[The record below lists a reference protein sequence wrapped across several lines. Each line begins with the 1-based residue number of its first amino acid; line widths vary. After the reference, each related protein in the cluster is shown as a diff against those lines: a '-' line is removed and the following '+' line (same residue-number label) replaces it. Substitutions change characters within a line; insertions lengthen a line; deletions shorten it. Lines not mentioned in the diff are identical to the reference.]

1 MNNFQIKGDKNKN
14 KMESVKAVEVV
25 EKKPYSEDNKST
37 IDEGSTEKITFTD
50 AVVQVFYVF
59 IYN

>member
-1 MNNFQIKGDKNKN
+1 
-14 KMESVKAVEVV
+14 MESVKPVEVV

-59 IYN
+59 TYN

>member
-1 MNNFQIKGDKNKN
+1 
-14 KMESVKAVEVV
+14 MESVKAVEVV